1 VASALHSRA
10 GVSFFAGKRIVVTG
24 ASGLLGRALVDRLL
38 AGGALVRAVV
48 HRRSFAADHP
58 RLDVVHAD
66 LTHQDDC
73 DRVMA
78 DMDAACLCASITVGA
93 AAAVRNPMLA
103 VTSNLVIA
111 ARSLQAASVARVERV
126 LVVSSST
133 VYPAYARPVSEEEAA
148 DGEPHAAYQGVGHM
162 KRYVETLARF
172 YADRYGVRAA
182 IVRPVPFYGPHDDFD
197 LETCH
202 VIPALIRKAVA
213 QQDPFEIWGTGRD
226 VRDFMHVRDVARG
239 ALLALEHAADC
250 DPINLGSGAGV
261 SVLELAEMIRAI
273 AGCGSPLLLQPSQ
286 PSTIPVRLVD
296 VSKARA
302 RLGFSASITLHDGLQ
317 ETIDWFAA
325 NRPHERA
332 A

>member
-1 VASALHSRA
+1 VHD
-10 GVSFFAGKRIVVTG
+10 VSFFAGKRIVVTG
-24 ASGLLGRALVDRLL
+24 ASGLLGRHLVERLL
-38 AGGALVRAVV
+38 AGGASVRAVV
-48 HRRSFAADHP
+48 HRRSFGVHHP
-58 RLDVVHAD
+58 RLEVVQAD
-66 LTHQDDC
+66 LTNQEDC
-73 DRVMA
+73 DRVMT

-111 ARSLQAASVARVERV
+111 ARSLQAACVARVERV

-133 VYPAYARPVSEEEAA
+133 VYPPYPRPVREEEA
-148 DGEPHAAYQGVGHM
+148 DEGEPHAAYQGVGHM

-172 YADRYGVRAA
+172 YADRYGMRVA
-182 IVRPVPFYGPHDDFD
+182 IVRPVPFYGPHDNFD

-213 QQDPFEIWGTGRD
+213 QQDPFEIWGTGQD
-226 VRDFMHVRDVARG
+226 VRDFLHVRDVARG
-239 ALLALEHAADC
+239 ALLAVEHAADG

-261 SVLELAEMIRAI
+261 SVLALAETIRTLT
-273 AGCGSPLLLQPSQ
+273 GCRSPLLLQPSQ

-296 VSKARA
+296 VSKARV
-302 RLGFSASITLHDGLQ
+302 RLGFSASITLQNGLQ
-317 ETIDWFAA
+317 ETIDWFVV
-325 NRPHERA
+325 NRPLEQA